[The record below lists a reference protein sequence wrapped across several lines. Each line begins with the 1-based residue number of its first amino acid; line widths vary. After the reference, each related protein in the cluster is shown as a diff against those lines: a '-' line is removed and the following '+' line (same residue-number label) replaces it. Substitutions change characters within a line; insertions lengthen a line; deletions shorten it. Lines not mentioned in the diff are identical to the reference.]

1 MLKKAI
7 IEHCAPTLAGL
18 KTANMFTFD
27 TKFKNV
33 NKELCFL
40 NKMFN
45 KKGVRIVPIRSGTN
59 KTLFYVY
66 RPERLNSDLCNPT
79 AKSILCSKGYCYTNA
94 ENCIV
99 QLAKRLKAET
109 DFPHEIGLFLG
120 YPPEDVKCFIDNPKE
135 GVKCVGCWKAYT
147 NPDKAE
153 EIFAKYKKCTKIY
166 MEEGRKGKPLNRLVV
181 NTLKRPAISVA

>member
-18 KTANMFTFD
+18 KTANMFIFD
-27 TKFKNV
+27 TKYKNV

-45 KKGVRIVPIRSGTN
+45 KKGVRIIPIRTGTN

-66 RPERLNSDLCNPT
+66 RPERLSSDLCNPT
-79 AKSILCSKGYCYTNA
+79 AKNILCNKGYCYKNA

-99 QLAKRLKAET
+99 QLAKRLKSEA

-120 YPPEDVKCFIDNPKE
+120 YPPEDVKCFIDNPQE

-153 EIFAKYKKCTKIY
+153 AIFAKYKKCTMIY
-166 MEEGRKGKPLNRLVV
+166 MAEGKKGKPLHQLVV
-181 NTLKRPAISVA
+181 NTGKGRSFSVA